1 MGTKK
6 GNQAGDLSLS
16 SQKEEMGFKKREK
29 NREEKRLGFFLFIY
43 ALMKTGLMKHV
54 NNLT

>member
-16 SQKEEMGFKKREK
+16 SQKEEMGF
-29 NREEKRLGFFLFIY
+29 FLLLFHQQRK
-43 ALMKTGLMKHV
+43 L
-54 NNLT
+54 NLLWVHHETFK

>member
-16 SQKEEMGFKKREK
+16 SQKEEMSFKK
-29 NREEKRLGFFLFIY
+29 EKRIEKRKGLVFFFLY
-43 ALMKTGLMKHV
+43 ML
-54 NNLT
+54 

>member
-16 SQKEEMGFKKREK
+16 SRKEEWVKKKKKEKKRIEK
-29 NREEKRLGFFLFIY
+29 SKGLVFFF
-43 ALMKTGLMKHV
+43 
-54 NNLT
+54 

>member
-6 GNQAGDLSLS
+6 GNQAGGLSLS
-16 SQKEEMGFKKREK
+16 SQKEEMGLKKKEK
-29 NREEKRLGFFLFIY
+29 NREEKRLGFFLLIY
-43 ALMKTGLMKHV
+43 ALMKTGVMKHV